1 MSSFEEALESISLK
15 LGQKA
20 KDAIAHYFN
29 LLSEANSQSNL
40 TRITDQNDFYIKHV
54 FDSLL
59 IYQVFPEIAEE
70 SFKVADIGC
79 GGGIPGIPLSIC
91 FPELK
96 IHEIDSV
103 NKKIKHVQSFID
115 ALKLNASAHHA
126 NARELAR
133 TDEFHRSFD
142 IVIARAVADSHK
154 LIKECKLFLNETGK
168 MILYKTPQQIA
179 DEEKLVE
186 REAKKAGL
194 SVQKSAV
201 IDIDGLGKRQFWVLS
216 K

>member
-1 MSSFEEALESISLK
+1 MTSFDEALASISLDLDQSEK
-15 LGQKA
+15 E
-20 KDAIAHYFN
+20 AISKYFD
-29 LLSEANSQSNL
+29 LLTEANKQANL
-40 TRITDQNDFYIKHV
+40 TRIVDQEEFYLKHI

-59 IYQVFPEIAEE
+59 IYKVFPDIAEE
-70 SFKVADIGC
+70 AFKIADIGC

-91 FPELK
+91 FPKLI

-103 NKKIKHVQSFID
+103 NKKITHVQSFID
-115 ALKLNASAHHA
+115 ELSLNAEAHHA

-133 TDEFHRSFD
+133 TENFHRTCD

-154 LIKECKLFLNETGK
+154 LIKECKLFLNENGK

-179 DEEKLVE
+179 EEGKLVE

-194 SVQKSAV
+194 SVTKTE
-201 IDIDGLGKRQFWVLS
+201 IIELEGLGKRQFWILS